1 MLPFQLL
8 LLGAA
13 LSPAHAI
20 TVYGVQGVL
29 QGAPTAGVTASATIT
44 SDTAAGTAVND
55 PGNYTGDA
63 AFNPVILAA
72 PPIPSP
78 APPTQF
84 TVQLPNNAQ
93 NQPGLS
99 IQQDGSFLGFSIEM
113 SVVTQVIGINS
124 TFLQVPFLNLMAL
137 VAERG
142 GSVHIRVGGNTQETA
157 TVVPSLP
164 DGKMIEK
171 DKGDSTNPTQTP
183 ALLLTPELMYMMN
196 NVSALINVK
205 WYLGIPFNDTSNL
218 RLQIAEYGEAIL
230 GDNILGFQLGNEPDL
245 YVNHDHR
252 PPGWNETN
260 YFEEFGLVI
269 NAIGQDSN
277 IPVKNTL
284 IAPSVSGTWSP
295 EDVWDTGFIPAY
307 QNSLGALAVEHY
319 PDDNCAAAF
328 PDAGFGAPKDPQTV
342 FPEYLNHNA
351 GKDIVGAYIDST
363 NIAQQYGKPFLMFE
377 TNTASCGGFPGIS
390 DSFGSALWGIDYAL
404 QMAYANFTGALMHVG
419 GVDDS
424 YNPFTAP
431 PTNMSQFEQWTIG
444 PIFYANLVVAEAL
457 GTSGTSQVLD
467 LNMNEGN
474 IYTPGYGIWENGQ
487 LARLVLINFMTD
499 PTGANSYT
507 TTIQVGGVDGEA
519 NATPAS
525 VRVKMLA
532 AESVAVKENITWAGQ
547 TLGNRFAADGRLSGD
562 EEIQTITCDQTQN
575 TCQVTV
581 PAPGVAVVFLTDE
594 AFAESEPSTTQT
606 FATTALTKTMN
617 TATVPASVLATSNG
631 NSGADRDSLTSTSKG
646 SSGAG
651 RAAVGAP
658 GIASLIA
665 LLAGMYVFASAVRR

>member
-13 LSPAHAI
+13 LTPAHAV

-29 QGAPTAGVTASATIT
+29 QGVATGGASASVTYT
-44 SDTAAGTAVND
+44 SDTAAGTAVFD

-63 AFNPVILAA
+63 AFNPVILA
-72 PPIPSP
+72 PPPLPSP

-99 IQQDGSFLGFSIEM
+99 IPQSGSFLGFSIEM
-113 SVVTQVIGINS
+113 SVVTQVIGLNS

-142 GSVHIRVGGNTQETA
+142 GSVRIRVGGNTQETA
-157 TVVPSLP
+157 TVVPSLA

-171 DKGDSTNPTQTP
+171 DKEDSSNPTETP
-183 ALLLTPELMYMMN
+183 TLLLTPELMYMMN
-196 NVSALINVK
+196 NISALVNVK
-205 WYLGIPFNDTSNL
+205 WYLGIPFNDTSHL
-218 RLQIAEYGEAIL
+218 RLQIAEYGEGIL

-245 YVNHDHR
+245 YVAHDHR

-260 YFEEFGLVI
+260 YFNEFGLVI
-269 NAIGQDSN
+269 DAIGEDSS
-277 IPVKNTL
+277 IPVKNNL

-295 EDVWDTGFIPAY
+295 EDVWNTGFIPAY
-307 QNSLGALAVEHY
+307 QSSLGALAVEHY

-328 PDAGFGAPKDPQTV
+328 PNAGFGPPKDPQNV
-342 FPEYLNHNA
+342 FPEYLNHGA
-351 GKDIVGAYIDST
+351 GQSIVAPYIAST
-363 NIAQQYGKPFLMFE
+363 ALAQTYGKPFLMFE
-377 TNTASCGGFPGIS
+377 TNTASCGGFPGVS
-390 DSFGSALWGIDYAL
+390 DSFGSALWGIDYGL
-404 QMAYANFTGALMHVG
+404 QMAYVNFTGALIHVG

-424 YNPFTAP
+424 YNPFTPP
-431 PTNMSQFEQWTIG
+431 PTNMSSFEQWTIG

-457 GTSGTSQVLD
+457 GTSSTSQVLD
-467 LNMNEGN
+467 LNMNGGN
-474 IYTPGYGIWENGQ
+474 TYTPGYGIWENGQ

-499 PTGANSYT
+499 PSGASSYT
-507 TTIQVGGVDGEA
+507 ATISVGGVNGES

-525 VRVKMLA
+525 VRVKMLQ

-547 TLGNRFAADGRLSGD
+547 TLGGRFQADGRLQGD
-562 EEIQTITCDQTQN
+562 EDVQTISCDQTQN

-581 PAPGVAVVFLTDE
+581 PAPGVALVFLTDE
-594 AFAESEPSTTQT
+594 AFEESTPSTTQT
-606 FATTALTKTMN
+606 FATTAVTKTAN

-631 NSGADRDSLTSTSKG
+631 DSGADRESLTSTSKG
-646 SSGAG
+646 SSGAS
-651 RAAVGAP
+651 RAIVGAP
-658 GIASLIA
+658 GVASLIA
-665 LLAGMYVFASAVRR
+665 LLASVFVFASAARR